1 MALANDDTELLSDLE
16 FWKDIKNPINVI
28 LHLNEA
34 YRVGT
39 LYGCLIE
46 LINGEVSDH
55 VWECFQSNKLWLSL
69 FINYAKLVIKL
80 QLHVILIFLSLFFF
94 FRLKFLVFSLFHLK
108 SSCPMHMFWLYSYFL
123 PFCCKGHFSKHRTM
137 LLLKQEST

>member
-55 VWECFQSNKLWLSL
+55 V
-69 FINYAKLVIKL
+69 
-80 QLHVILIFLSLFFF
+80 
-94 FRLKFLVFSLFHLK
+94 
-108 SSCPMHMFWLYSYFL
+108 
-123 PFCCKGHFSKHRTM
+123 
-137 LLLKQEST
+137 

>member
-1 MALANDDTELLSDLE
+1 MASSNDDTELLSDLE

-80 QLHVILIFLSLFFF
+80 QLHVILIFLSLFF
-94 FRLKFLVFSLFHLK
+94 LD
-108 SSCPMHMFWLYSYFL
+108 
-123 PFCCKGHFSKHRTM
+123 
-137 LLLKQEST
+137 